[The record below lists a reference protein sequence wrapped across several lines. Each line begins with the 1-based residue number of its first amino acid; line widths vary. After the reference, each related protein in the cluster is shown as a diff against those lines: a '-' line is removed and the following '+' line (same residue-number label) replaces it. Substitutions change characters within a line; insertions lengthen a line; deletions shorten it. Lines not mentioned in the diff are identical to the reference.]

1 MKTLLPCKRCQTKLE
16 KAFTF
21 PQDMIDVDM
30 YRDVVVNSLIEI
42 RDEGKE
48 VSHFFFPFKMQV
60 RF

>member
-1 MKTLLPCKRCQTKLE
+1 MKTLMPCKRCQTKLK

-48 VSHFFFPFKMQV
+48 VSHFSFRLKCM
-60 RF
+60 